1 MNKYKKLL
9 SNSLVF
15 TIGNLGSKL
24 LVFLLVPLYTYAM
37 TPQEYGMA
45 DLYQTTASLLL
56 PLITMNVFD
65 ATLRFAMEKSMT
77 KESVLTNSLV
87 VWCFSAVFTCLGA
100 CIIYALNL
108 SNKWYLALLLTIIL
122 FQGGQSILSQ
132 YARGIGKS
140 KLFAVG
146 GVILTFLTGA
156 LNILFLVYLPLGITG
171 YLMSLVL
178 ANVGTILFFAGTLS
192 IWKEISFKVI
202 DKKLIWQMLYYA
214 LPLIPNAIMWWL
226 LNASNR
232 YFVLFFLGA
241 GANGLLAVATKI
253 PSIISIFNTIFTQ
266 AWQISAIEEYD
277 SHQKSKYYSDVFHY
291 LATFLLLGTSAFMI
305 VLKPI
310 VEKVVSSDYASSW
323 QYVPFFM
330 LAMLFS
336 SFSGF
341 FGTNYIAAKQT
352 KGVFMTSIYGAI
364 VCVLLQVVLLPTIG
378 LNGAG
383 LSAMLGFLTT
393 FLLRVKDT
401 QKFVAIQ
408 IKWRIFIS
416 NFVIILVQM
425 LCLFYLPS
433 KALYLCLALLFCG
446 MLVVNQRT
454 ILYIIMALKNK
465 NKNSG
470 MKSS

>member
-1 MNKYKKLL
+1 MNKYKKRL

-37 TPQEYGMA
+37 IPQEYGMA

-77 KESVLTNSLV
+77 KEIVLTNSLV
-87 VWCFSAVFTCLGA
+87 VWCFSAVFSCFGM
-100 CIIYALNL
+100 IFVYALNL
-108 SNKWYLALLLTIIL
+108 SNKWYLALLFLIIL

-140 KLFAVG
+140 KLFAAG

-156 LNILFLVYLPLGITG
+156 LNIFFLVFLHAGITG

-178 ANVGTILFFAGTLS
+178 ANLGTILFFAGTLS
-192 IWKEISFKVI
+192 IWQAINFKVI
-202 DKKLIWQMLYYA
+202 DKEMIWQMLYYA
-214 LPLIPNAIMWWL
+214 LPLIPNAIMWWS

-266 AWQISAIEEYD
+266 AWQISAIEEYN
-277 SHQKSKYYSDVFHY
+277 SYQKSKYYSDVFHY

-305 VLKPI
+305 VLKPV

-364 VCVLLQVVLLPTIG
+364 VCILLQVVLLPTIG

-383 LSAMLGFLTT
+383 LASMLGFLTT

-416 NFVIILVQM
+416 NFIDRFGTNFMFVL
-425 LCLFYLPS
+425 S
-433 KALYLCLALLFCG
+433 
-446 MLVVNQRT
+446 T
-454 ILYIIMALKNK
+454 E
-465 NKNSG
+465 
-470 MKSS
+470 

>member
-87 VWCFSAVFTCLGA
+87 VWCFSAVFSCFGM
-100 CIIYALNL
+100 IFVYALNL
-108 SNKWYLALLLTIIL
+108 NNKWYLALLFLIIL

-156 LNILFLVYLPLGITG
+156 LNIFFLVFLHAGITG

-178 ANVGTILFFAGTLS
+178 ANLGTILFFAGTLS
-192 IWKEISFKVI
+192 IWQTINFKVI
-202 DKKLIWQMLYYA
+202 DKKMIWQMLYYA

-277 SHQKSKYYSDVFHY
+277 SHQKSKYYSDIFHY

-310 VEKVVSSDYASSW
+310 VEKVVSGDYASSW

>member
-24 LVFLLVPLYTYAM
+24 LVFLLVPLYTYAL

-87 VWCFSAVFTCLGA
+87 VWCFSAVFSCFGM
-100 CIIYALNL
+100 IFVYALNL
-108 SNKWYLALLLTIIL
+108 NNIWYLALLFLIIL

-140 KLFAVG
+140 KLFAAG

-156 LNILFLVYLPLGITG
+156 LNIFFLVFLHAGITG

-178 ANVGTILFFAGTLS
+178 ANLGTILFFAGTLS
-192 IWKEISFKVI
+192 IWQTINFKVI
-202 DKKLIWQMLYYA
+202 DKKMIWQMLYYA

-352 KGVFMTSIYGAI
+352 KGVFLTSIYGAI
-364 VCVLLQVVLLPTIG
+364 VCVLFQLVLLPTIG

-401 QKFVAIQ
+401 QKFVVIQ

-454 ILYIIMALKNK
+454 ILYISMALKNK
-465 NKNSG
+465 K
-470 MKSS
+470 

>member
-77 KESVLTNSLV
+77 KEIVLTNSLV
-87 VWCFSAVFTCLGA
+87 VWCFSAVFSCFGM
-100 CIIYALNL
+100 IFVYALNL
-108 SNKWYLALLLTIIL
+108 SNKWYLALLFLIIL

-140 KLFAVG
+140 KLFAAG

-156 LNILFLVYLPLGITG
+156 LNIFFLVFLHAGITG

-178 ANVGTILFFAGTLS
+178 ANLGTILFFAGTLS
-192 IWKEISFKVI
+192 IWQAINFKVI
-202 DKKLIWQMLYYA
+202 DKEMIWQMLYYA
-214 LPLIPNAIMWWL
+214 LPLIPNAIMWWS

-266 AWQISAIEEYD
+266 AWQISAIEEYN
-277 SHQKSKYYSDVFHY
+277 SYQKSKYYSDVFHY

-305 VLKPI
+305 VLKPV

-383 LSAMLGFLTT
+383 LASMLGFLTT

-416 NFVIILVQM
+416 NLLIVLAQI

-433 KALYLCLALLFCG
+433 EFLYFGLALLFCG

-454 ILYIIMALKNK
+454 IL
-465 NKNSG
+465 
-470 MKSS
+470 